1 MVLYEPIIIA
11 RKPFKGSLVDN
22 LDKYGVGGINIDECR
37 VGSEVIK
44 GGTMPDFRDIGQK
57 SKEAIGIDKLMVDVH
72 GNFYACEK
80 TNTNY
85 CLGNVNDGIN
95 KEKVIRYFEFLKDI
109 QQNRCNYCPIR
120 NLCDVCIKTVDVNN
134 DEFNI
139 KKERCDETVI
149 RFTSLL
155 KLYCYSKEKG
165 YF

>member
-1 MVLYEPIIIA
+1 MLN
-11 RKPFKGSLVDN
+11 S
-22 LDKYGVGGINIDECR
+22 C
-37 VGSEVIK
+37 S
-44 GGTMPDFRDIGQK
+44 
-57 SKEAIGIDKLMVDVH
+57 IGIDKLMVDVH

-85 CLGNVNDGIN
+85 CLGNINDGIDN
-95 KEKVIRYFEFLKDI
+95 TKIVKYFEFLKNI
-109 QQNRCNYCPIR
+109 QQSRCNYCPIR

-139 KKERCDETVI
+139 TEERCKETVV

-165 YF
+165 YL